1 LHQYDMTTIT
11 AYARSGDSLVRA
23 AAAGDEAAFTQI
35 VAMHHDDMVRVA
47 FLVSGGD
54 VTVAREAAQ
63 AAWAIAWRKLGTLR
77 EPDRLRP
84 WLMSVAANEARQFL
98 RRAQRR
104 SLFEIA
110 VESRI
115 DDVPDAGGDPSVR
128 VSTLDLASA
137 VRRLSVDDRT
147 VIALRYVSDLNS
159 NEIAALIGVS
169 PAGARTRLSRAI
181 GRLRKELGDV

>member
-11 AYARSGDSLVRA
+11 ADASSGDSLVRA
-23 AAAGDEAAFTQI
+23 AASGDEAAFTQI

-84 WLMSVAANEARQFL
+84 WLMSVAANEARQS
-98 RRAQRR
+98 RRRTQRR
-104 SLFEIA
+104 SMFEIA
-110 VESRI
+110 VDQGI
-115 DDVPDAGGDPSVR
+115 DAVPDAAGDPSSR
-128 VSTLDLASA
+128 VSAIDLASA

-147 VIALRYVSDLNS
+147 VIALRYVSDLSS
-159 NEIAALIGVS
+159 NEIADVIGIS
-169 PAGARTRLSRAI
+169 PVGARTRLSRAI
-181 GRLRKELGDV
+181 ARLRKELGDV